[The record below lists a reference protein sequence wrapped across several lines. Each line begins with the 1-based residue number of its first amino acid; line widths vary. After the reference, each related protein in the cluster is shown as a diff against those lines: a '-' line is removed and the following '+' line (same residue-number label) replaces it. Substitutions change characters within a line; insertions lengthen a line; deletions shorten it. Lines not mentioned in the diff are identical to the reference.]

1 MLLIDLSSHSL
12 VVLIKSCQWL
22 LCSLL
27 PFLFDLHLIL
37 FIQLKF
43 LLNGLLSLLES
54 TRLGVLMLELL
65 FLMWSS
71 VVMGA
76 LDSLAAQLV
85 NLIGLADLISK
96 GLP

>member
-22 LCSLL
+22 LCGLL
-27 PFLFDLHLIL
+27 PFLLDLHLIL
-37 FIQLKF
+37 FPQLKF
-43 LLNGLLSLLES
+43 LFNGLLSLLES
-54 TRLGVLMLELL
+54 TRLGVLLLELL

-71 VVMGA
+71 VVLGA
-76 LDSLAAQLV
+76 LDRLAAQLV